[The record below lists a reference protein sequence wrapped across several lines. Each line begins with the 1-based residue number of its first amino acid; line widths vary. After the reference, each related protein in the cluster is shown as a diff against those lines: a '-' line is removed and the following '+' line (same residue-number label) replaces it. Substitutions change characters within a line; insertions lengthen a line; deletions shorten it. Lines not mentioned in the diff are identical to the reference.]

1 MSERKMTSPAV
12 RPLRRVLA
20 PVLTAAL
27 VLFAAAPAQAN
38 IIPYTLVITDDGT
51 GDMFVGSFSID
62 DANIALGGGPLLSFD
77 IATNLDS
84 WSLSD
89 PLDFVI
95 RSEFVSSDMVSVTG
109 LDVSIRDGG
118 MTGPGIRFFTTGDYT
133 GTEGPGIYT
142 FSAVAVTVP
151 EPGTFGL
158 MGGGLVALGLC
169 AVRRRREAAAT
180 R

>member
-1 MSERKMTSPAV
+1 MSERTSTVPAA
-12 RPLRRVLA
+12 RRLGAVLA
-20 PVLTAAL
+20 PVLGVAL
-27 VLFAAAPAQAN
+27 LLCAAAPAQAN
-38 IIPYTLVITDDGT
+38 IIPFTLVITDDGT
-51 GDMFVGSFSID
+51 GDTFVGSFSID

-118 MTGPGIRFFTTGDYT
+118 MTGPGITFFTTGDYT

-142 FSAVAVTVP
+142 FSAVTVSVP

-158 MGGGLVALGLC
+158 MGVGLVALGLC
-169 AVRRRREAAAT
+169 AVRRRRDATAAI
-180 R
+180 